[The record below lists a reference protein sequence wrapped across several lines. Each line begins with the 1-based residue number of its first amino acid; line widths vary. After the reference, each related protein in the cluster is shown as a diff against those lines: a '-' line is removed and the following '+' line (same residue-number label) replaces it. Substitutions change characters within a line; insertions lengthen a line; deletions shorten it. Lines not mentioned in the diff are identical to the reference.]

1 MRFRRPDSLSG
12 EVGML
17 RWWQIKAFE
26 QIAPDREA
34 TGDLPNRL
42 AIAIPRT
49 RQAEHRGLTQSSQTA
64 TGGSSILDLAPSER
78 A

>member
-34 TGDLPNRL
+34 TGDLPNRI
-42 AIAIPRT
+42 AIAIPKT
-49 RQAEHRGLTQSSQTA
+49 RPSG
-64 TGGSSILDLAPSER
+64 APR
-78 A
+78 LNAINPDGYWQLFYP